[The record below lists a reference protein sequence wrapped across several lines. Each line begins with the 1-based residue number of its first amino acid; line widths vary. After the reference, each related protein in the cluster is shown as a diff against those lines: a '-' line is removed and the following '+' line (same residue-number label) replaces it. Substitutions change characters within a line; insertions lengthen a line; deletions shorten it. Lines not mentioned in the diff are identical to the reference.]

1 MILYRLPGDVTNKKD
16 LERLVSEVEK
26 KEKGIHIFVAN
37 AGISGPK
44 TEFEGDESAQGMSS
58 TKVCC
63 RLRRLTVF
71 CDEQN

>member
-1 MILYRLPGDVTNKKD
+1 MMLHRLPGDVTNKKD

-44 TEFEGDESAQGMSS
+44 TEFEGDESAQGISLSQSM
-58 TKVCC
+58 
-63 RLRRLTVF
+63 L
-71 CDEQN
+71 